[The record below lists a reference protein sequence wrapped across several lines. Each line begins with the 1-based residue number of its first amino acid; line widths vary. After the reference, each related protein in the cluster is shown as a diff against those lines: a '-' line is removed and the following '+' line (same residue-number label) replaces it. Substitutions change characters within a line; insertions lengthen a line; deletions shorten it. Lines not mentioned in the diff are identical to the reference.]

1 MKQHLNEQAV
11 RQLAGCLATAWPVFD
26 TAAFIKCASSG
37 LEQLELKQRVEHIA
51 DQLMNHLPGDFT
63 RTAGIVIQVADIWTS
78 EATDKPIW
86 SSFAAWPLIDY
97 AGQAGWHHPELAMDV
112 LEYITVLFTAEFA
125 MRPYLQHQFDIVYPR
140 ILLWTRHADPHVRRL
155 ASECI
160 RPRLPW
166 AGHLKSF
173 QRDPEPVL
181 KVLELLKD
189 DVSVY
194 VQKSVANNLNDISKD
209 NPDRVLALVRQWLPK
224 ATKQRRWIIRH
235 GLRSLI
241 KQGVPEVFKL
251 LDYSPTIALQS
262 QLQLNKVQVSYGDS
276 FEITLSL
283 QSESMSA
290 QDLVIDYAVWHL
302 KANGNHS
309 RKVFKW
315 KTMTLTAGQ
324 CLKISKTHAFKALS
338 TRKYY
343 PGPHLLE
350 VFINGQ
356 VTSRAEIE
364 LRQDQANGDQGK
376 PCN

>member
-1 MKQHLNEQAV
+1 MKQYLNADAISY
-11 RQLAGCLATAWPVFD
+11 LADSLVAAWPEFD
-26 TAAFIKCASSG
+26 KEGFTRGACQG
-37 LEQLELKQRVEHIA
+37 LEAMELKQRVTHIA
-51 DQLMNHLPGDFT
+51 EQLHKHLPTDFSES
-63 RTAGIVIQVADIWTS
+63 ADILIRLADVWPVD
-78 EATDKPIW
+78 EDDK
-86 SSFAAWPLIDY
+86 SSWHSFSAWPLIDY
-97 AGQAGWHHPELAMDV
+97 AGHAGWSSPLRALDV
-112 LEYITVLFTAEFA
+112 LERLTPLFTAEFA
-125 MRPYLQHQFDIVYPR
+125 MRPYLDRQFEVVYPR
-140 ILLWTRHADPHVRRL
+140 IIRWTEHPHPHVRRL

-166 AGHLKSF
+166 GGHLKRF

-224 ATKQRRWIIRH
+224 ASKQRRWIIRH

-241 KQGVPEVFKL
+241 KQGVPEVFEL

-262 QLQLNKVQVSYGDS
+262 QLQLNKAEVSLGDS
-276 FEITLSL
+276 FEITLNL
-283 QSESMSA
+283 QSEATSA
-290 QDLVIDYAVWHL
+290 QDLVIDYAVWHV
-302 KANGNHS
+302 KANGSHS

-315 KTMTLTAGQ
+315 KILTLAAEQ
-324 CLKISKTHAFKALS
+324 CLQISKTHAFKTLS

-350 VFINGQ
+350 VLINGQ
-356 VTSRAEIE
+356 VTGRAEIE
-364 LRQDQANGDQGK
+364 LRHDKAKGDQGN
-376 PCN
+376 PGD